1 MKSTTHPPRVGSRD
15 SLDRAAVHRSAGD
28 AASIEADE
36 ERELEFFTD
45 VDLSGRELT
54 GLTLRECAFD
64 GLDLDDAN
72 LRGARVIETVLSAVH
87 APVLRMS
94 RSTLRDVVLERSRL
108 GSAELF
114 DTTWNAVR
122 ISSCKLGY
130 VNLRG
135 STLTDVIFEDCTI
148 DELDLGGVTA
158 TRVAFPGSS
167 VTTLDVTRATLKHVD
182 LRGLDFRAVH
192 GLEGL
197 AGATVNE
204 FQVAELA
211 PLFAAQLGIV
221 VEG

>member
-1 MKSTTHPPRVGSRD
+1 MKSTTHPPRIDALREVQRTD
-15 SLDRAAVHRSAGD
+15 GD
-28 AASIEADE
+28 AASVDAD
-36 ERELEFFTD
+36 RDLEFESFTD
-45 VDLSGRELT
+45 ANLSGRDLT

-64 GLDLDDAN
+64 AVDLDDAN
-72 LRGARVIETVLSAVH
+72 LRGARFLETTLSGVH

-94 RSTLRDVVLERSRL
+94 RSTMRDVLLERSRL

-114 DTTWNAVR
+114 DTTWNGVR
-122 ISSCKLGY
+122 IRQCKLGY

-158 TRVAFPGSS
+158 TRVAFPGTT
-167 VTTLDVTRATLKHVD
+167 VKTLDVTRATLKHVD

-204 FQVAELA
+204 VQVAELA
-211 PLFAAQLGIV
+211 QLFAAQLGIV

>member
-1 MKSTTHPPRVGSRD
+1 MKSQTRPPKIDELRVVQRTD
-15 SLDRAAVHRSAGD
+15 GD
-28 AASIEADE
+28 ASSLEADDD
-36 ERELEFFTD
+36 REFELFTD
-45 VDLSGRELT
+45 ADLAGRDLT
-54 GLTLRECAFD
+54 GITLRECAVD
-64 GLDLDDAN
+64 GADLDDTN
-72 LRGARVIETVLSAVH
+72 LRGARFIETALSAVN

-94 RSTLRDVVLERSRL
+94 RSTWRDVVVDRSRL

-122 ISSCKLGY
+122 IRHSKLGY

-135 STLTDVIFEDCTI
+135 SSLTDVIFDDCTI

-158 TRVAFPGSS
+158 TRVAFPGTS
-167 VTTLDVTRATLKHVD
+167 VKTLDVTRATLKHVD

-197 AGATVNE
+197 AGATVTE

>member
-1 MKSTTHPPRVGSRD
+1 MTSHTHPPRID
-15 SLDRAAVHRSAGD
+15 ALRAAQRSEGD
-28 AASIEADE
+28 AAALEADDD
-36 ERELEFFTD
+36 RELETFAD
-45 VDLSGRELT
+45 ADLSGRDLT
-54 GLTLRECAFD
+54 GITLRECALD
-64 GLDLDDAN
+64 GVGLDDTN
-72 LRGARVIETVLSAVH
+72 LRGARLIETVLTSVQ

-94 RSTLRDVVLERSRL
+94 RSTWQDVLLERSRL

-114 DTTWNAVR
+114 DTTWNGVR
-122 ISSCKLGY
+122 IRQCKLGC

-135 STLTDVIFEDCTI
+135 ARLTDVIFEDCTI

-158 TRVAFPGSS
+158 TRVAFPGTN
-167 VTTLDVTRATLKHVD
+167 VNTLDVTRATLKHVD

-204 FQVAELA
+204 LQVAELA